1 MNNTTPIFFYGT
13 LRAPEVRS
21 HVLQEEASCLD
32 LCEAFVIGFKLR
44 KVFGATYPALAID
57 PDAKQAIVGLLANN
71 LTKTMVKKID
81 VFEGQNYGRNP
92 VTVTSNNGPVTGTA
106 EAYLPK
112 NLTNLYGKW
121 NFEYWRRH
129 QMSDFLASLQDNGQI
144 I

>member
-81 VFEGQNYGRNP
+81 VFEGQNYGRHP
-92 VTVTSNNGPVTGTA
+92 VTVTSNNGSATETA
-106 EAYLPK
+106 EVYLPK
-112 NLTNLYGKW
+112 NFAKLYGKW
-121 NFEYWRRH
+121 DFDHWRKND
-129 QMSDFLASLQDNGQI
+129 MSKFLASLQDKCQI
-144 I
+144 K